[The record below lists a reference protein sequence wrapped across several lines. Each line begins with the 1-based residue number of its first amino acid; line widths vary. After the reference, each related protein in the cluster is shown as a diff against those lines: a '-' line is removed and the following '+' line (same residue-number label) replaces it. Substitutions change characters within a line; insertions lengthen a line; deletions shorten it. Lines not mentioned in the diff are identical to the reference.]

1 MKKQLLK
8 KINERTAQIGII
20 GLGYVGLPLSV
31 AFAESGFSVL
41 GYDKSITKVETL
53 RHGEFDIVDISSKR
67 LVKLIQNKKLRIS
80 NKKESLVAMDILII
94 CVPTPLTKSHEPDV
108 SYIEE
113 AVSDILET
121 WHIGKMVLLESTT
134 YPGTSKEMIHDVLIK
149 EGYKLDE
156 DFMVGYS
163 PERVDPGN
171 KLYHV
176 ENTPKVIG
184 GISKGSTEVATAI
197 YETIVQEVVPVSST
211 EVAEMSKLLENTF
224 RSINIAFINEM
235 ALLCEK
241 MGIDVWETIDASSTK
256 PFGFMRFLPGP
267 GIGGHCIPLDPM
279 YLSWKAKE
287 ANFFSRFITLS
298 QEINESMPGHTVF
311 KAMEALNKKEK
322 SLNQAKILLVGVA
335 YKENIDDLR
344 ESPSL
349 KIIESL
355 EEAGG
360 NVDFC
365 DPLVNTFFDKHGQ
378 KRHTIDLDYGL
389 FKKYDLVI
397 LVSCHSCFDVVE
409 IAKNSQLILDTKNVL
424 SNQYQDIT
432 LRIGDK
438 AELKR

>member
-1 MKKQLLK
+1 MKKDLLK
-8 KINERTAQIGII
+8 KIDERTAKIGII
-20 GLGYVGLPLSV
+20 GLGYVGLPLAI
-31 AFAESGFSVL
+31 AFAESGFSVM
-41 GYDKSITKVETL
+41 GYDKSLKKVETL
-53 RHGEFDIVDISSKR
+53 RAGKSDIIDIPSER
-67 LVKLIQNKKLRIS
+67 LAKVIENTTFRITNRKEPLI
-80 NKKESLVAMDILII
+80 AMDILII
-94 CVPTPLTKSHEPDV
+94 CVPTPLTESHEPDV
-108 SYIEE
+108 SYIKE
-113 AVSDILET
+113 AVSDILDT
-121 WHIGKMVLLESTT
+121 WDIGKMVLLESTT

-149 EGYKLDE
+149 EGYRLDE
-156 DFMVGYS
+156 DFLVGYS

-171 KLYHV
+171 KIYHV

-184 GISKGSTEVATAI
+184 GISKDSTEVGTAI
-197 YETIVQEVVPVSST
+197 YQTIVQEVVPVSST

-241 MGIDVWETIDASSTK
+241 MGIDIWETIDASSTK

-287 ANFFSRFITLS
+287 SNFFSRFITLA
-298 QEINESMPGHTVF
+298 QEINESMPEHTVF
-311 KAMEALNKKEK
+311 KAMEALNQKAK

-335 YKENIDDLR
+335 YKEDIDDLR

-349 KIIESL
+349 KIIEGL

-360 NVDFC
+360 DVDFC
-365 DPLVNTFFDKHGQ
+365 DPLVKNFFDKNGQ
-378 KRHTIDLDYGL
+378 KRHTIDLDYSL

-397 LVSCHSCFDVVE
+397 LLSCHSCFDLTE
-409 IAKNSQLILDTKNVL
+409 IAKNSQLILDTKNAL
-424 SNQYQDIT
+424 SNQFKDIT

-438 AELKR
+438 ALLRR

>member
-1 MKKQLLK
+1 MKKDLLK
-8 KINERTAQIGII
+8 KIDERTAKIGII
-20 GLGYVGLPLSV
+20 GLGYVGLPLAI
-31 AFAESGFSVL
+31 AFAESGFSVM
-41 GYDKSITKVETL
+41 GYDKSLKKVETL
-53 RHGEFDIVDISSKR
+53 RAGKSDIIDIPSER
-67 LVKLIQNKKLRIS
+67 LAKVIENTTFRIT
-80 NKKESLVAMDILII
+80 NRKEPLVAMDILII
-94 CVPTPLTKSHEPDV
+94 CVPTPLTESHEPDV
-108 SYIEE
+108 SYIKE
-113 AVSDILET
+113 AVNDILDT
-121 WHIGKMVLLESTT
+121 WDIGKMVLLESTT

-149 EGYKLDE
+149 EGYRLDE
-156 DFMVGYS
+156 DFLVGYS

-171 KLYHV
+171 KIYHV

-184 GISKGSTEVATAI
+184 GISKDSTEVGTAI
-197 YETIVQEVVPVSST
+197 YQTIVQEVVPVSST

-241 MGIDVWETIDASSTK
+241 MGIDIWETINASSTK

-287 ANFFSRFITLS
+287 ANFFSRFISLA

-311 KAMEALNKKEK
+311 KAMEALNQKKK

-349 KIIESL
+349 KIIEGL

-360 NVDFC
+360 DVDFC
-365 DPLVNTFFDKHGQ
+365 DPLVTNFFDKNGQ
-378 KRHTIDLDYGL
+378 KRHTIDLDYEL

-397 LVSCHSCFDVVE
+397 LVSCHSCFDLTE

-438 AELKR
+438 AALKR

>member
-20 GLGYVGLPLSV
+20 GLGYVGLPLAV
-31 AFAESGFSVL
+31 AFAESGFSVM
-41 GYDKSITKVETL
+41 GYDKSLTKVETL
-53 RHGEFDIVDISSKR
+53 RAGKSDIIDISSER
-67 LVKLIQNKKLRIS
+67 LANLIENTKFRITNS
-80 NKKESLVAMDILII
+80 KEPLIAMDILII

-108 SYIEE
+108 SYIKE
-113 AVSDILET
+113 AVNDILET
-121 WHIGKMVLLESTT
+121 WDIGKMILLESTT
-134 YPGTSKEMIHDVLIK
+134 YPGTSREMIHDVLTK
-149 EGYKLDE
+149 KGYRLDE
-156 DFMVGYS
+156 DFLVGYS

-171 KLYHV
+171 KIYHV

-184 GISKGSTEVATAI
+184 GISKDSTEVGTAI
-197 YETIVQEVVPVSST
+197 YQTIVQEVVPVSST

-241 MGIDVWETIDASSTK
+241 MGIDIWETIDASSTK

-287 ANFFSRFITLS
+287 ANFFSRFISLA
-298 QEINESMPGHTVF
+298 QEINESMPEHTVF
-311 KAMEALNKKEK
+311 KAMEALNQKAK

-349 KIIESL
+349 KIIEAL
-355 EEAGG
+355 EKSGG
-360 NVDFC
+360 DVDFC
-365 DPLVNTFFDKHGQ
+365 DPLVKNFFDTKGQ
-378 KRHTIDLDYGL
+378 KRHTIELDYGL

-397 LVSCHSCFDVVE
+397 LVSCHSCFDLVE

-424 SNQYQDIT
+424 SNQYQNIT
-432 LRIGDK
+432 IRIGDK
-438 AELKR
+438 AALRR